1 MSRATTSQAS
11 AATPILVVESPK
23 NRVLVYEDRVEKT
36 FVTGRG
42 CARKARREAAAL
54 RALAG
59 IAGVPVLR
67 ELAQGGSC
75 VIMSRLHG
83 TTLAEHGVA
92 QHGVAQHAVA
102 ASTLASLRILVEQML
117 ERGVARHSLPHRDI
131 LVLPDG
137 SAGLVD
143 FERSTLR
150 LFPCEPSWLLA
161 RSITRF
167 HLLRLIGELAPEL
180 LTPREQRKLGRQLAL
195 RAALQRP
202 MKLRRKLA
210 RSLRAARAR
219 IFSPLPPSTTLPPST
234 PLPRSDGRE

>member
-1 MSRATTSQAS
+1 MSRAATSQAS
-11 AATPILVVESPK
+11 ASTPILVVESPK
-23 NRVLVYEDRVEKT
+23 NRVLVYKDRVEKT

-59 IAGVPVLR
+59 LAGVPVLR
-67 ELAQGGSC
+67 KLAQDGKC
-75 VIMSRLHG
+75 VVMSRLHG
-83 TTLAEHGVA
+83 TTLVEHGLAEHGVP
-92 QHGVAQHAVA
+92 
-102 ASTLASLRILVEQML
+102 ASTLASLKVLVEQML

-150 LFPCEPSWLLA
+150 LFSCEPSWLLA
-161 RSITRF
+161 RSIMRF
-167 HLLRLIGELAPEL
+167 HLLRLIGELAPGL
-180 LTPREQRKLGRQLAL
+180 LTPSEHRSLGRQLAL

-202 MKLRRKLA
+202 MKLRRKIA
-210 RSLRAARAR
+210 RSLRAVRAR
-219 IFSPLPPSTTLPPST
+219 FFEAS
-234 PLPRSDGRE
+234 G